1 MPLVR
6 NVRGEAGNQGNLRPA
21 DRDGAARAAAAWS
34 KKAAEHAAT
43 HLPVIRE
50 MRAGGMTF
58 KKTAWEDDSEGFH
71 DGARRSLDGGPS
83 VSGVEAVSHGRMSF
97 NPGGTGR
104 GLSRY
109 LWHI

>member
-1 MPLVR
+1 MPLV

-58 KKTAWEDDSEGFH
+58 KKTAWEMTARGFTMAR
-71 DGARRSLDGGPS
+71 GGPWTAVRVSAVLRRSVTAG
-83 VSGVEAVSHGRMSF
+83 
-97 NPGGTGR
+97 
-104 GLSRY
+104 
-109 LWHI
+109 

>member
-1 MPLVR
+1 LSR
-6 NVRGEAGNQGNLRPA
+6 YKGNLRPA

-58 KKTAWEDDSEGFH
+58 KKTAWEMTARGFTTAR
-71 DGARRSLDGGPS
+71 GGPWTAVRVSAVLRRSVTAGATHEMGWQDLT
-83 VSGVEAVSHGRMSF
+83 V
-97 NPGGTGR
+97 
-104 GLSRY
+104 
-109 LWHI
+109 

>member
-1 MPLVR
+1 MPLV

-43 HLPVIRE
+43 HLLVIRE

-58 KKTAWEDDSEGFH
+58 KKTAWEMTARGFTTAR
-71 DGARRSLDGGPS
+71 GGPWTAVRVSAVLRRSVTAGATHEMGWQDLT
-83 VSGVEAVSHGRMSF
+83 V
-97 NPGGTGR
+97 
-104 GLSRY
+104 
-109 LWHI
+109 